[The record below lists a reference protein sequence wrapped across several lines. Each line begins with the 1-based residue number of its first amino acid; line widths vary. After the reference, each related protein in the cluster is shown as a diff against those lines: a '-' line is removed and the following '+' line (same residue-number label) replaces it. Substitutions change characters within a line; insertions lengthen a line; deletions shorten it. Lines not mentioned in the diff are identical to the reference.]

1 MATFYPIFA
10 VLVAIIALGL
20 GAAELIF
27 LDLKPAA
34 FLTWLGG
41 WAAAMSFTFS
51 APFGLAVSGILGAG
65 ITALYLVGISKL
77 LIHSNNR
84 S

>member
-1 MATFYPIFA
+1 MESLYPVFA
-10 VLVAIIALGL
+10 VLVAIVALGL

-27 LDLKPAA
+27 LEMKPAA

-41 WAAAMSFTFS
+41 WAAAMSLTFS
-51 APFGLAVSGILGAG
+51 APFGLAISGVVGVG
-65 ITALYLVGISKL
+65 ITALYVVGISKL
-77 LIHSNNR
+77 LGHSNER